1 MRRVT
6 TSVPGGASVLATLV
20 ASAGVVVT
28 TIMISGQA
36 SGPQTPVTFT
46 KDVAPIL
53 QRSCQSCHRP
63 GQMAPMSFLSYDEV
77 RPWAR
82 AIKAKTANH
91 EMPPW
96 FMDQNVGI
104 QKFKNDPSLSAKDI
118 ATLAKWADSGAP
130 MGDAAELPKPK
141 QFDDTGTWQIG
152 TPDAIV
158 TAPSHTVLAKSPDWW
173 GQYFVPSG
181 LTEDRYIQAIETRVG
196 NPRVT
201 HHLQT
206 YVVDGAEMDQH
217 TAHDDSPLVVG
228 EFLNAYE
235 VDHNGERF
243 PEGLGRLLRPG
254 SVIKFDLHYHSVGE
268 DQVDQSQ
275 VAFKFYPK
283 GYTPAHIIY
292 SRQLGNLQGPPDIPA
307 NGTMVRSDGY
317 TQMTLPGVLT
327 ALQVHMHT
335 RDVRQCLELIYPNNK
350 TERINCSNFDFGWHL
365 VHVYADDVR
374 PIYPA
379 GTIVHVI
386 SWHDNS
392 PANNPRNW
400 AGSDNRTMD
409 EMGFAVISAY
419 NVSPDEYRAMFDA
432 RRKQQRSGTTQRQK
446 Q

>member
-1 MRRVT
+1 MT
-6 TSVPGGASVLATLV
+6 TVPGGASVLATLV
-20 ASAGVVVT
+20 ASAAVVVMT
-28 TIMISGQA
+28 VMISGQA
-36 SGPQTPVTFT
+36 SAPQTPVTFT

-63 GQMAPMSFLSYDEV
+63 GQMAPMSFLSYEDV

-96 FMDQNVGI
+96 FIDQNVGI
-104 QKFKNDPSLSAKDI
+104 QKFKNDPSLSAKEI

-130 MGDAAELPKPK
+130 MGDTADLPKPK
-141 QFDDTGTWQIG
+141 QFDDTSTWQIG
-152 TPDAIV
+152 TPDLIV
-158 TAPSHTVLAKSPDWW
+158 TALSHKVPAKSPDWW
-173 GQYFVPSG
+173 GRYYMPSG
-181 LTEDRYIQAIETRVG
+181 LTEDRYIQAIETRAG
-196 NPRVT
+196 NPKVT

-206 YVVDGAEMDQH
+206 YAVDRADLDQH
-217 TAHDDSPLVVG
+217 TAHDGSPLVAG

-235 VDHNGERF
+235 VDHNGELF
-243 PEGLGRLLRPG
+243 PEGWGRLLKAG

-268 DQVDQSQ
+268 EQVDQSQ

-283 GYTPAHIIY
+283 GYTPTHIIY

-335 RDVRQCLELIYPNNK
+335 RDLRQCLELIYPNNK
-350 TERINCSNFDFGWHL
+350 TEKINCSNFDFGWHL
-365 VHVYADDVR
+365 VQVYTDDVR

-379 GTIVHVI
+379 GTIFHVI

-400 AGSDNRTMD
+400 AGSDDRTMD
-409 EMGFAVISAY
+409 EMGFALISAF
-419 NVSPDEYRAMFDA
+419 NVSPEEYQTMLNA
-432 RRKQQRSGTTQRQK
+432 RKKAQARSATRQRQD